1 MRKHAFRPTMLRL
14 GAYCRRFYFIRSI
27 HSACGPKSAYHIEF
41 PLNAIHSTFI
51 TLIFS
56 NTFAREMWMNRIME
70 IIYLYLPA
78 NKSLFNETWSKNKW
92 REQTMRHIGDKTK
105 TYTKREK
112 ERKRNEKERDI
123 QMYTTNIER
132 LWKLDTSKK
141 CRLDL
146 YLKIRA
152 VSHVLGQNTTSMSIR
167 YIIYTGNIGSNR
179 GQYSVFLL
187 MHIMYWTEL
196 YYLLVWVHE

>member
-105 TYTKREK
+105 KKREREK
-112 ERKRNEKERDI
+112 KKWKRKRH
-123 QMYTTNIER
+123 TNVYNKHRE
-132 LWKLDTSKK
+132 
-141 CRLDL
+141 
-146 YLKIRA
+146 A
-152 VSHVLGQNTTSMSIR
+152 VKVGYVQKMQTWFISENSSSFSCIGTK
-167 YIIYTGNIGSNR
+167 YNINV
-179 GQYSVFLL
+179 Y
-187 MHIMYWTEL
+187 
-196 YYLLVWVHE
+196 